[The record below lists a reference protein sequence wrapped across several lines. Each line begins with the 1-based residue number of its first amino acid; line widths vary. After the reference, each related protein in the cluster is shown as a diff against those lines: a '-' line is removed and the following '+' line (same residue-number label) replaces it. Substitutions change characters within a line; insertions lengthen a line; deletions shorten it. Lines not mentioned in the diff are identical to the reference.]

1 MHEISIAGAVLE
13 QVLSLPEVGPRTRV
27 TRVVVRVGALSGVDP
42 DALAF
47 AFEAAREGTPAA
59 CAELVVDYLPAKAQC
74 GACGAAGDATSC
86 QEPCAQCGSPDV
98 SFSGGRELV
107 IAEVGLES

>member
-13 QVLSLPEVGPRTRV
+13 QVLSLPDVGPGTRV

-42 DALAF
+42 DAFAF
-47 AFEAAREGTPAA
+47 AFEVAREGTAAA
-59 CAELVVDYLPAKAQC
+59 CAELVVDCRPAKAQC
-74 GACGAAGDATSC
+74 AACGAVGDVMSC
-86 QEPCAQCGSPDV
+86 LEPCARCGSAEV
-98 SFSGGRELV
+98 SFSGGRDLV